1 MAVSEVFPN
10 RTSELLEMST
20 TTVALEDYTQVALA
34 EGQQDPTNVSYT
46 LDEFLHQG
54 IGYFGYDEAKVRNI
68 RKLDWTGL
76 NWTGLPLNNLKIF
89 LHDSCTRYAT
99 MFIYMYHVL
108 PDDVKTIWKEC
119 LKNASGIQ
127 REFI

>member
-20 TTVALEDYTQVALA
+20 TTVALQDYTQVALA

-68 RKLDWTGL
+68 RKLDWIVL
-76 NWTGLPLNNLKIF
+76 DWTAFKQLKNLSSRQLHKICHNVY
-89 LHDSCTRYAT
+89 LHVSCTA
-99 MFIYMYHVL
+99 
-108 PDDVKTIWKEC
+108 
-119 LKNASGIQ
+119 
-127 REFI
+127 